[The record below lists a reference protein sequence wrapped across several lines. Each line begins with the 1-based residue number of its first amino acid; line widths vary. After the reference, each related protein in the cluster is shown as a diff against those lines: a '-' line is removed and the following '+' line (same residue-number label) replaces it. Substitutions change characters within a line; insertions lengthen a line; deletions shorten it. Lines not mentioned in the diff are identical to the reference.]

1 MAKKSKSDKAA
12 STSNSETT
20 DATTDVSPF
29 EKAAATVRKFP
40 TCPGVY
46 LMKNAAGVV
55 IYVGKA
61 TNLRSRAGSYFLKA
75 ALTDSRTG
83 PWVGEIADADFMECE
98 SEVDAL
104 LVESRLIKDVQ
115 PQYNKIQKDDK
126 TFPYLQI
133 STYEDFPRV
142 EITREPESTGVKLY
156 GPFASAGELR
166 GAVQVLQRIFK
177 FRTCSLDIDAGDER
191 WRWYRPCLLASIKQC
206 TAPCNMRVSR
216 EDYRKDIKRLQ
227 MFLSGNKAGLL
238 KQMKAEMMEASKA
251 LNFEVAA
258 KLRDE
263 VKLLETLDRRGELN
277 THEQPEVFHIDPK
290 KGLEGLKRVLKLS
303 QTPRSIEGVD
313 IAHLGGG
320 QTVASLVKF
329 IDGLPFKPGY
339 RRFKIKNV
347 KGIDDYKSI
356 HEVVSRRFQ
365 RLADENDTFPDIL
378 LIDGGKGQL
387 SSAVA
392 AFEALEIDPPVLISL
407 AKREEEIFRPGESE
421 SIKLSKHAFSL
432 RLLQSVRDEA
442 HRFAQHYHHILR
454 GKSTFE

>member
-1 MAKKSKSDKAA
+1 MADKPKKKTPRAAPAAKKDKAA
-12 STSNSETT
+12 EPLNS
-20 DATTDVSPF
+20 F
-29 EKAAATVRKFP
+29 EKAAAIVRKFP

-46 LMKNAAGVV
+46 LMKNSAGVV

-75 ALTDSRTG
+75 ALADSRTG
-83 PWVGEIADADFMECE
+83 PWVREIADADYMECE

-104 LVESRLIKDVQ
+104 LVESRLIKDIQ

-126 TFPYLQI
+126 SFPYLQI

-142 EITREPESTGVKLY
+142 EITREPESSGVKLY
-156 GPFASAGELR
+156 GPFASAGSLR

-206 TAPCNMRVSR
+206 TAPCNMRISR
-216 EDYRKDIKRLQ
+216 EAYRKDIKRLQ
-227 MFLSGNKAGLL
+227 LFLSGKKSVLL
-238 KQMKAEMMEASKA
+238 KQMKDEMMEASKA

-263 VKLLETLDRRGELN
+263 IKLLENLDRRGELD

-290 KGLEGLKRVLKLS
+290 KGLEGLRRVLKLS
-303 QTPRSIEGVD
+303 ETPRSIEGVD

-320 QTVASLVKF
+320 ETVASLVTF

-347 KGIDDYKSI
+347 KGIDDFKSI

-365 RLADENDTFPDIL
+365 RLSDENDSFPDIL

-392 AFEALEIDPPVLISL
+392 AFESLGIDPPILISL

-421 SIKLSKHAFSL
+421 SIKLSRHAFSL
-432 RLLQSVRDEA
+432 RLLQCVRDEA

-454 GKSTFE
+454 SKSQFE

>member
-1 MAKKSKSDKAA
+1 MAKKSDKPQSDAPPEA
-12 STSNSETT
+12 ENDEPVGSDT
-20 DATTDVSPF
+20 F
-29 EKAAATVRKFP
+29 RKAAAVVRKFP

-75 ALTDSRTG
+75 ALTDTRTG
-83 PWVGEIADADFMECE
+83 HWVGEIADADFMECE

-104 LVESRLIKDVQ
+104 LVESRLIKDIQ
-115 PQYNKIQKDDK
+115 PQYNKVLKDDK

-142 EITREPESTGVKLY
+142 EITREPESSGVKLY
-156 GPFASAGELR
+156 GPFPSAGALR
-166 GAVQVLQRIFK
+166 GAIQVLQRIFK

-206 TAPCNMRVSR
+206 TAPCNMRISR
-216 EDYRKDIKRLQ
+216 EAYRKDIKRLQ
-227 MFLSGNKAGLL
+227 MFLSGKKSNLL
-238 KQMKAEMMEASKA
+238 KDMKAEMMEASKA

-263 VKLLETLDRRGELN
+263 IKLLETLDQRGDLD

-290 KGLEGLKRVLKLS
+290 KGLEGLKRVLKLTE
-303 QTPRSIEGVD
+303 TPRSIEGVD

-339 RRFKIKNV
+339 RRFKIC
-347 KGIDDYKSI
+347 
-356 HEVVSRRFQ
+356 
-365 RLADENDTFPDIL
+365 L
-378 LIDGGKGQL
+378 LYTSPSPRDATL
-387 SSAVA
+387 PRMPSSA
-392 AFEALEIDPPVLISL
+392 
-407 AKREEEIFRPGESE
+407 
-421 SIKLSKHAFSL
+421 
-432 RLLQSVRDEA
+432 
-442 HRFAQHYHHILR
+442 
-454 GKSTFE
+454 